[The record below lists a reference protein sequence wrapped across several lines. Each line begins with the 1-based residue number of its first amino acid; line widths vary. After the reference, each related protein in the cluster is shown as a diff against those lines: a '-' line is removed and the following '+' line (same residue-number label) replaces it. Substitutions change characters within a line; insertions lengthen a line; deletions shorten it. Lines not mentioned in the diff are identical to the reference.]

1 LSQQAPLPLS
11 AQMAASFSQ
20 INTITALPFYLFV
33 LIINRMLALLVFKK
47 AEGTGSSSNKALK
60 FTPFG
65 RWDANTRADSLRSD
79 FSPRASA
86 P

>member
-1 LSQQAPLPLS
+1 
-11 AQMAASFSQ
+11 MAAYFCQ
-20 INTITALPFYLFV
+20 IKNITALSFYLFV
-33 LIINRMLALLVFKK
+33 LIINRMLTSTVFKK
-47 AEGTGSSSNKALK
+47 TKGTGSASNKALK

-79 FSPRASA
+79 FSPHASA

>member
-1 LSQQAPLPLS
+1 
-11 AQMAASFSQ
+11 MAASFSQ
-20 INTITALPFYLFV
+20 IKNINAQSFCLSV
-33 LIINRMLALLVFKK
+33 LTINRILASSVFKQTK
-47 AEGTGSSSNKALK
+47 GTGSASNKALK